1 MWAKASMPA
10 TERESVRGQS
20 NKHSM
25 QNTYFTNARLL
36 MLSVLLAGGMK
47 PVFAAPDA
55 SVNKVVEINDQQKQT
70 VKGTVKD
77 ANGDPII
84 GATVKV
90 KGSTGG
96 TVTDIDGKF
105 TLDAPAGAELEV
117 SSIGYLKQIVKA
129 KGNIAIVLKD
139 DSQTLDELVVVG
151 YGVQKKENL
160 TGAVASMNA
169 EKLATRPVS
178 SLSSALAGEMAGVT
192 AVQTSGA
199 PGGQNASITVRGQN
213 SVNAA
218 SPLVIVDGVPGS
230 MNVINPAEI
239 ESVTVLKDAASA
251 AIYGVQAANGVILI
265 TTKKGKTGKTTV
277 SYNATFSWSS
287 LLSKLDLVDAYGY
300 AYLYNE
306 AYLNDHPGATKP
318 FSDETVEKY
327 RTGKLPSTDWYKEAL
342 TGSGFEHQHN
352 LSLSGGNDKTTY
364 NMYLGYLSQ
373 DGVTKD
379 IDYNRINARMNITSQ
394 INKYITLGLNASG
407 YRGTKQ
413 DAWAGYTQV
422 IQGMSRSHPTDPV
435 YDEDG
440 NFKYVGVDNPVAVQG
455 RDKTGWKKTID
466 QEVFLIGSA
475 EIKPIKDLSIKGVYS
490 WRNWTQDQLGF
501 KKTWGYGT
509 YNSGQREG
517 YVRNYNYDYL
527 TGQILVNYNKSFGD
541 HNLGV
546 LAGMESYDVKYR
558 YVTADR
564 KGGGNNNLDSSLNT
578 LDASSQKNKNGG
590 TEMTR
595 LSYFGRLQYNYAG
608 KYLFEANVRR
618 DASSRFP
625 KDSRWGTFPAFSA
638 GWRISEEAFMK
649 NVDWL
654 SNLKLRLGWGKTG
667 NEELKSDDLY
677 PAVPTYAYGS
687 YMFGNSLYSTAYESR
702 LVNDQLKWATVTN
715 YELGIDAGFLNNKLT
730 MELSVYK
737 KKTNDMLLYLPLQ
750 GVIGLSAPAQNVGS
764 VENRGFELVLGHNNR
779 IGKDWSYNLSLNM
792 GYNKNEIIDMAGTD
806 GPIDNGYGGTD
817 DTQWN
822 IEGYG
827 VSSYYGYVADGL
839 FRTEEELKKGPLRT
853 GNEKLGDIR
862 YKDLDDDGKITA
874 ADRKIIGN
882 KMPKWTGGF
891 NFRVGYKN
899 FELSGLLQGAFD
911 AKRYYNGEAS
921 YAFFNNASCL
931 NKHWDR
937 WSEENPNG
945 NFPRLSLTSQT
956 NYAFSSFWLQDASY
970 VRMKNLTLAYTLPSE
985 VISRIGLSFA
995 QVYLTGENLFTIS
1008 GLDKGLDPESG
1019 NSRGW
1024 SYSNVRKISCGLKL
1038 TF

>member
-1 MWAKASMPA
+1 
-10 TERESVRGQS
+10 
-20 NKHSM
+20 M
-25 QNTYFTNARLL
+25 QNSYFNNARIL
-36 MLSVLLAGGMK
+36 MLSVLLAGGVK
-47 PVFAAPDA
+47 PLFASQITNVHENVALLT
-55 SVNKVVEINDQQKQT
+55 NNQQKQT

-77 ANGDPII
+77 ANGEPII
-84 GATVKV
+84 GASVKV

-96 TVTDIDGKF
+96 TVTDIDGNF
-105 TLDAPAGAELEV
+105 TLDAPAGAELEI
-117 SSIGYLKQIVKA
+117 SSIGYLKQVVKA
-129 KGNIAIVLKD
+129 KANVAIVLKD

-199 PGGQNASITVRGQN
+199 PGSQNASITVRGKN

-287 LLSKLDLVDAYGY
+287 LLAKLDLVDAYGY

-306 AYLNDHPGATKP
+306 AYLNDHPGAKKP

-327 RTGKLPSTDWYKEAL
+327 RTGELASTDWYKEAL

-373 DGVTKD
+373 EGVTKD

-407 YRGTKQ
+407 YRGTQQ

-422 IQGMSRSHPTDPV
+422 IQGIARSHPTDPV

-440 NFKYVGVDNPVAVQG
+440 NFKFVGVDNPVAVQG
-455 RDKTGWKKTID
+455 RDKTGWKKTIN

-564 KGGGNNNLDSSLNT
+564 KGGGNNNLDESLNT
-578 LDASSQKNKNGG
+578 LDASSQKNSNGG

-625 KDSRWGTFPAFSA
+625 KNSRWGTFPAFSA

-667 NEELKSDDLY
+667 NEELSSTDLY

-687 YMFGNSLYSTAYESR
+687 YMFGNTLYSTAYESR

-792 GYNKNEIIDMAGTD
+792 GYNKNEIIDMAGTE
-806 GPIDNGYGGTD
+806 GPTSDSNI
-817 DTQWN
+817 WN
-822 IEGYG
+822 LEGYAI
-827 VSSYYGYVADGL
+827 SSYYGYVADGL
-839 FRTEEELKKGPLRT
+839 FRSEEELKKGPLRT
-853 GNEKLGDIR
+853 GNEKVGDIR
-862 YKDLDDDGKITA
+862 YKDLDGDGKITA
-874 ADRKIIGN
+874 AGDRQIIGN
-882 KMPKWTGGF
+882 QMPKWTGGF
-891 NFRVGYKN
+891 NFSVSYKN

-921 YAFFNNASCL
+921 YAFFNSASCL

-945 NFPRLSLTSQT
+945 NFPRLSLSSQT
-956 NYAFSSFWLQDASY
+956 NNQMSTFWLQDASY
-970 VRMKNLTLAYTLPSE
+970 VRMKNLTLAYTLPSDL
-985 VISRIGLSFA
+985 ISRIGLSFA
-995 QVYLTGENLFTIS
+995 QVYLAGENLFTIS

>member
-1 MWAKASMPA
+1 M
-10 TERESVRGQS
+10 
-20 NKHSM
+20 
-25 QNTYFTNARLL
+25 
-36 MLSVLLAGGMK
+36 
-47 PVFAAPDA
+47 
-55 SVNKVVEINDQQKQT
+55 
-70 VKGTVKD
+70 KD
-77 ANGDPII
+77 ANGEPII
-84 GATVKV
+84 GASVKV

-96 TVTDIDGKF
+96 TVTDIDGNF
-105 TLDAPAGAELEV
+105 AIDAPAGAELEI
-117 SSIGYLKQIVKA
+117 SSIGYLKQVVKA
-129 KGNIAIVLKD
+129 KANVAIVLKD

-169 EKLATRPVS
+169 EKLAARPVS

-192 AVQTSGA
+192 AVQISGA
-199 PGGQNASITVRGQN
+199 PGSQNASITVRGKN

-287 LLSKLDLVDAYGY
+287 LLAKLDLVDAYGY

-306 AYLNDHPGATKP
+306 AYLNDHPGAAKP

-327 RTGKLPSTDWYKEAL
+327 RTGQLPSTDWYKEAL

-379 IDYNRINARMNITSQ
+379 LDYNRINARMNITSQ

-407 YRGTKQ
+407 YRGTQQ
-413 DAWAGYTQV
+413 DAWSGYTQV
-422 IQGMSRSHPTDPV
+422 IQGITRSHPTDPV

-455 RDKTGWKKTID
+455 RDKTGWQKTID

-490 WRNWTQDQLGF
+490 WRNWTEDQLGF

-667 NEELKSDDLY
+667 NEELKSSDLY

-853 GNEKLGDIR
+853 GSEKLGDIR
-862 YKDLDDDGKITA
+862 YKDFDNDGKITA
-874 ADRKIIGN
+874 AGDRKIIGN
-882 KMPKWTGGF
+882 QMPKWTGGF

-911 AKRYYNGEAS
+911 AKRYYNGESS
-921 YAFFNNASCL
+921 YAFFNSASCL

-945 NFPRLSLTSQT
+945 NFPRLSLQSQT
-956 NYAFSSFWLQDASY
+956 NNQMSTFWLQDASY
-970 VRMKNLTLAYTLPSE
+970 VRMKNLTLAYTLPSDL
-985 VISRIGLSFA
+985 ISRIGLSFA
-995 QVYLTGENLFTIS
+995 QVYLAGENLFTIS

>member
-1 MWAKASMPA
+1 M
-10 TERESVRGQS
+10 
-20 NKHSM
+20 
-25 QNTYFTNARLL
+25 
-36 MLSVLLAGGMK
+36 
-47 PVFAAPDA
+47 
-55 SVNKVVEINDQQKQT
+55 
-70 VKGTVKD
+70 KD
-77 ANGDPII
+77 ANGEPII
-84 GATVKV
+84 GASVKV

-96 TVTDIDGKF
+96 TVTDIDGNF
-105 TLDAPAGAELEV
+105 TLDVPAGAELEI
-117 SSIGYLKQIVKA
+117 SSIGYLKQVVKA
-129 KGNIAIVLKD
+129 KANVAIVLKD

-199 PGGQNASITVRGQN
+199 PGSQNASITVRGKN
-213 SVNAA
+213 SINAA

-287 LLSKLDLVDAYGY
+287 LLAKLDLVDAYGY

-306 AYLNDHPGATKP
+306 AYLNDHPGAKKP

-327 RTGKLPSTDWYKEAL
+327 RTGQLPSTDWYKEAL

-364 NMYLGYLSQ
+364 NMYLGYLGQ
-373 DGVTKD
+373 EGVTKD

-413 DAWAGYTQV
+413 DAWSGYNQV
-422 IQGMSRSHPTDPV
+422 IQGISRSHPTDPV

-455 RDKTGWKKTID
+455 RDKTGWQKTID

-558 YVTADR
+558 YVTANR

-578 LDASSQKNKNGG
+578 LDASSQKNSSGG

-667 NEELKSDDLY
+667 NEELKSSDLY

-750 GVIGLSAPAQNVGS
+750 GVIGLDAPAQNVGS

-806 GPIDNGYGGTD
+806 GPIDNGNGGTD

-827 VSSYYGYVADGL
+827 VSSWYGYVADGL
-839 FRTEEELKKGPLRT
+839 FRSEEELKKGPLRT

-891 NFRVGYKN
+891 NFSVGYKN

-911 AKRYYNGEAS
+911 TKRYYNGESS
-921 YAFFNNASCL
+921 YAFYNSASCL

-945 NFPRLSLTSQT
+945 NFPRLSLSSQT
-956 NYAFSSFWLQDASY
+956 NNVLSTFWLQDASY
-970 VRMKNLTLAYTLPSE
+970 VRMKNLTLAYTLPSDL
-985 VISRIGLSFA
+985 ISRIGLSFA
-995 QVYLTGENLFTIS
+995 QVYLAGENLFTIS

>member
-327 RTGKLPSTDWYKEAL
+327 RTGQLPSTDWYKEAL

-517 YVRNYNYDYL
+517 YVYNYNYDYL

-541 HNLGV
+541 HNIGI
-546 LAGMESYDVKYR
+546 LAGMESYDVKSR
-558 YVTADR
+558 YVTATR
-564 KGGGNNNLDSSLNT
+564 KGGGNNNLDESLNT
-578 LDASSQKNKNGG
+578 LDASSQKNTNGG

-625 KDSRWGTFPAFSA
+625 KNSRWGTFPAFSA

-649 NVDWL
+649 NIDWL

-862 YKDLDDDGKITA
+862 YKDFDDDGKITA

-970 VRMKNLTLAYTLPSE
+970 VRLKNLTLAYTLPSE

>member
-1 MWAKASMPA
+1 MF
-10 TERESVRGQS
+10 
-20 NKHSM
+20 M
-25 QNTYFTNARLL
+25 QNSYFNNARIL
-36 MLSVLLAGGMK
+36 MLSVLLAGGVK
-47 PVFAAPDA
+47 PLFASQITNVHENVALLT
-55 SVNKVVEINDQQKQT
+55 NNQQKQT

-77 ANGDPII
+77 ANGEPII
-84 GATVKV
+84 GASVKV

-96 TVTDIDGKF
+96 TVTDIDGNF
-105 TLDAPAGAELEV
+105 TLDAPAGAELEI
-117 SSIGYLKQIVKA
+117 SSIGYLKQVVKA
-129 KGNIAIVLKD
+129 KANVAIVLKD

-199 PGGQNASITVRGQN
+199 PGSQNASITVRGKN

-287 LLSKLDLVDAYGY
+287 LLAKLDLVDAYGY

-306 AYLNDHPGATKP
+306 AYLNDHPGAKKP

-327 RTGKLPSTDWYKEAL
+327 RTGELASTDWYKEAL

-373 DGVTKD
+373 EGVTKD

-407 YRGTKQ
+407 YRGTQQ

-422 IQGMSRSHPTDPV
+422 IQGIARSHPTDPV

-440 NFKYVGVDNPVAVQG
+440 NFKFVGVDNPVAVQG
-455 RDKTGWKKTID
+455 RDKTGWKKTIN

-564 KGGGNNNLDSSLNT
+564 KGGGNNNLDESLNT
-578 LDASSQKNKNGG
+578 LDASSQKNSNGG

-625 KDSRWGTFPAFSA
+625 KNSRWGTFPAFSA

-667 NEELKSDDLY
+667 NEELSSSDLY

-792 GYNKNEIIDMAGTD
+792 GYNKNEIIDMAGTE
-806 GPIDNGYGGTD
+806 GPTSDSNI
-817 DTQWN
+817 WN
-822 IEGYG
+822 LEGYAI
-827 VSSYYGYVADGL
+827 SSYYGYVADGL
-839 FRTEEELKKGPLRT
+839 FRTEEELKNGPLRT

-862 YKDLDDDGKITA
+862 YKDLDGDGKITA
-874 ADRKIIGN
+874 AGDRQIIGN
-882 KMPKWTGGF
+882 QMPKWTGGF
-891 NFRVGYKN
+891 NFSVGYKN

-921 YAFFNNASCL
+921 YAFFNSASCL

-945 NFPRLSLTSQT
+945 NFPRLSLSSQT
-956 NYAFSSFWLQDASY
+956 NNAFSTFWLQDASY
-970 VRMKNLTLAYTLPSE
+970 LRMKNLTLAYTLPSDL
-985 VISRIGLSFA
+985 ISRIGLSFA

>member
-1 MWAKASMPA
+1 
-10 TERESVRGQS
+10 
-20 NKHSM
+20 M
-25 QNTYFTNARLL
+25 QNSYFNNARIL
-36 MLSVLLAGGMK
+36 MLSVLLAGGVK
-47 PVFAAPDA
+47 PLFASQITNVHENAA
-55 SVNKVVEINDQQKQT
+55 LLTNNQQKQT

-77 ANGDPII
+77 ANGEPII
-84 GATVKV
+84 GASVKV

-96 TVTDIDGKF
+96 TVTDIDGNF
-105 TLDAPAGAELEV
+105 TLDVPAGAELEI

-129 KGNIAIVLKD
+129 KANVAIVLKD

-199 PGGQNASITVRGQN
+199 PGSQNASITVRGKN
-213 SVNAA
+213 SINAA

-287 LLSKLDLVDAYGY
+287 LLAKLDLVDAYGY

-306 AYLNDHPGATKP
+306 AYLNDHPGAKKP

-327 RTGKLPSTDWYKEAL
+327 RTGQLPSTDWYKEAL

-364 NMYLGYLSQ
+364 NMYLGYLGQ
-373 DGVTKD
+373 EGVTKD
-379 IDYNRINARMNITSQ
+379 LDYNRINARMNITSQ

-413 DAWAGYTQV
+413 DAWSGYNQV
-422 IQGMSRSHPTDPV
+422 IQGISRSHPTDPV

-455 RDKTGWKKTID
+455 RDKTGWQKTID

-558 YVTADR
+558 YVTANR

-578 LDASSQKNKNGG
+578 LDASSQKNSSGG

-667 NEELKSDDLY
+667 NEELKSSDLY

-750 GVIGLSAPAQNVGS
+750 GVIGLDAPAQNVGS

-806 GPIDNGYGGTD
+806 GPIDNGNGGTD

-827 VSSYYGYVADGL
+827 VSSWYGYVADGL
-839 FRTEEELKKGPLRT
+839 FRSEEELKKGPLRT
-853 GNEKLGDIR
+853 DNEKVGDIR
-862 YKDLDDDGKITA
+862 YKDFTGDGKITA

-891 NFRVGYKN
+891 NFSVGYKN

-911 AKRYYNGEAS
+911 TKRYYNGESS
-921 YAFFNNASCL
+921 YAFYNSASCL

-945 NFPRLSLTSQT
+945 NFPRLSLSSQT
-956 NYAFSSFWLQDASY
+956 NNVLSTFWLQDASY
-970 VRMKNLTLAYTLPSE
+970 VRMKNLTLAYTLPSDL
-985 VISRIGLSFA
+985 ISRIGLSFA
-995 QVYLTGENLFTIS
+995 QVYLAGENLFTIS

>member
-1 MWAKASMPA
+1 M
-10 TERESVRGQS
+10 
-20 NKHSM
+20 
-25 QNTYFTNARLL
+25 
-36 MLSVLLAGGMK
+36 
-47 PVFAAPDA
+47 
-55 SVNKVVEINDQQKQT
+55 
-70 VKGTVKD
+70 KD
-77 ANGDPII
+77 ANGEPII
-84 GATVKV
+84 GASVKV

-105 TLDAPAGAELEV
+105 TLDAPAGAELEI

-129 KGNIAIVLKD
+129 KANVAIVLKD

-199 PGGQNASITVRGQN
+199 PGGQNASITVRGKN

-287 LLSKLDLVDAYGY
+287 LLAKLDLVDAYGY

-306 AYLNDHPGATKP
+306 AYLNDHPGAKKP

-327 RTGKLPSTDWYKEAL
+327 RTGQLPSTDWYKEAL

-407 YRGTKQ
+407 YRGTQQ
-413 DAWAGYTQV
+413 DAWSGYTQV

-490 WRNWTQDQLGF
+490 WRNWTEDQLGF

-546 LAGMESYDVKYR
+546 LAGMESYDVKSR
-558 YVTADR
+558 YVTASR
-564 KGGGNNNLDSSLNT
+564 KGGGNNNLDESLNT

-667 NEELKSDDLY
+667 NEELKSSDLY

-853 GNEKLGDIR
+853 GSEKLGDIR
-862 YKDLDDDGKITA
+862 YKDFDNDGKITA
-874 ADRKIIGN
+874 AGDRKIIGN
-882 KMPKWTGGF
+882 QMPKWTGGF
-891 NFRVGYKN
+891 NFSVGYKN

-911 AKRYYNGEAS
+911 AKRYYNGESS
-921 YAFFNNASCL
+921 YAFFNSASCL

-945 NFPRLSLTSQT
+945 NFPRLSLQSQT
-956 NYAFSSFWLQDASY
+956 NNQMSTFWLQDASY
-970 VRMKNLTLAYTLPSE
+970 VRMKNLTLAYTLPSDL
-985 VISRIGLSFA
+985 ISRIGLSFA
-995 QVYLTGENLFTIS
+995 QVYLAGENLFTIS

>member
-1 MWAKASMPA
+1 
-10 TERESVRGQS
+10 
-20 NKHSM
+20 M

-199 PGGQNASITVRGQN
+199 PGSQNASITVRGKN

-327 RTGKLPSTDWYKEAL
+327 RTGRLPSTDWYKEAL

-625 KDSRWGTFPAFSA
+625 KNSRWGTFPAFSA

-649 NVDWL
+649 NIDWL

-931 NKHWDR
+931 NKHWNR

>member
-1 MWAKASMPA
+1 
-10 TERESVRGQS
+10 
-20 NKHSM
+20 M
-25 QNTYFTNARLL
+25 QNSYFNNARIL
-36 MLSVLLAGGMK
+36 MLSVLLAGGVK
-47 PVFAAPDA
+47 PLFASQVTNVHENAA
-55 SVNKVVEINDQQKQT
+55 LLTNNQQKQT

-77 ANGDPII
+77 ANGEPII
-84 GATVKV
+84 GASVKV

-96 TVTDIDGKF
+96 TVTDIDGNF
-105 TLDAPAGAELEV
+105 TLDAPAGAELEI
-117 SSIGYLKQIVKA
+117 SSIGYLKQVVKA
-129 KGNIAIVLKD
+129 KATVAIVLKD

-199 PGGQNASITVRGQN
+199 PGGQNASITVRGKN

-287 LLSKLDLVDAYGY
+287 LLAKLDLVDAYGY

-306 AYLNDHPGATKP
+306 AYLNDHPGAKKP

-327 RTGKLPSTDWYKEAL
+327 RTGELASTDWYKEAL

-364 NMYLGYLSQ
+364 NMYLGYLGQ
-373 DGVTKD
+373 EGVTKD
-379 IDYNRINARMNITSQ
+379 IDYNRINARMNITSE

-407 YRGTKQ
+407 YRGTQQ

-625 KDSRWGTFPAFSA
+625 KNSRWGTFPAFSA

-667 NEELKSDDLY
+667 NEELKPDDLY

-931 NKHWDR
+931 NKHWNR

-956 NYAFSSFWLQDASY
+956 NNQLSTFWLQDASY
-970 VRMKNLTLAYTLPSE
+970 LRMKNLTLAYTLPSDL
-985 VISRIGLSFA
+985 ISRIGLSFA
-995 QVYLTGENLFTIS
+995 QVYLAGENLFTIS
-1008 GLDKGLDPESG
+1008 GLDKGLDPEAG

>member
-1 MWAKASMPA
+1 M
-10 TERESVRGQS
+10 
-20 NKHSM
+20 
-25 QNTYFTNARLL
+25 
-36 MLSVLLAGGMK
+36 
-47 PVFAAPDA
+47 
-55 SVNKVVEINDQQKQT
+55 
-70 VKGTVKD
+70 KD
-77 ANGDPII
+77 ANGEPII
-84 GATVKV
+84 GASVKV

-96 TVTDIDGKF
+96 TVTDIDGNF
-105 TLDAPAGAELEV
+105 AIDAPAGAELEI
-117 SSIGYLKQIVKA
+117 SSIGYLKQVVKA
-129 KGNIAIVLKD
+129 KANVAIVLKD

-192 AVQTSGA
+192 AVQISGA
-199 PGGQNASITVRGQN
+199 PGSQNASITVRGKN

-287 LLSKLDLVDAYGY
+287 LLAKLDLVDAYGY

-306 AYLNDHPGATKP
+306 AYLNDHPGAAKP

-327 RTGKLPSTDWYKEAL
+327 RTGQLPSTDWYKEAL

-379 IDYNRINARMNITSQ
+379 LDYNRINARMNITSQ

-407 YRGTKQ
+407 YRGTQQ
-413 DAWAGYTQV
+413 DAWSGYTQV
-422 IQGMSRSHPTDPV
+422 IQGITRSHPTDPV

-455 RDKTGWKKTID
+455 RDKTGWQKTID

-490 WRNWTQDQLGF
+490 WRNWTEDQLGF

-667 NEELKSDDLY
+667 NEELKSSDLY

-853 GNEKLGDIR
+853 GSEKLGDIR
-862 YKDLDDDGKITA
+862 YKDFDNDGKITA
-874 ADRKIIGN
+874 AGDRKIIGN
-882 KMPKWTGGF
+882 QMPKWTGGF
-891 NFRVGYKN
+891 NFSVGYKN

-911 AKRYYNGEAS
+911 AKRYYNGESS
-921 YAFFNNASCL
+921 YAFFNSASCL

-945 NFPRLSLTSQT
+945 NFPRLSLQSQT
-956 NYAFSSFWLQDASY
+956 NNQMSTFWLQDASY
-970 VRMKNLTLAYTLPSE
+970 VRMKNLTLAYTLPSDL
-985 VISRIGLSFA
+985 ISRIGLSFA
-995 QVYLTGENLFTIS
+995 QVYLAGENLFTIS

>member
-1 MWAKASMPA
+1 M
-10 TERESVRGQS
+10 
-20 NKHSM
+20 
-25 QNTYFTNARLL
+25 
-36 MLSVLLAGGMK
+36 
-47 PVFAAPDA
+47 
-55 SVNKVVEINDQQKQT
+55 
-70 VKGTVKD
+70 KD
-77 ANGDPII
+77 ANGEPII
-84 GATVKV
+84 GASVKV

-96 TVTDIDGKF
+96 TVTDIDGNF
-105 TLDAPAGAELEV
+105 TLDVPAGAELEI

-129 KGNIAIVLKD
+129 KANVAIVLKD

-199 PGGQNASITVRGQN
+199 PGSQNASITVRGKN
-213 SVNAA
+213 SINAA

-287 LLSKLDLVDAYGY
+287 LLAKLDLVDAYGY

-306 AYLNDHPGATKP
+306 AYLNDHPGAKKP

-327 RTGKLPSTDWYKEAL
+327 RTGQLPSTDWYKEAL

-364 NMYLGYLSQ
+364 NMYLGYLGQ
-373 DGVTKD
+373 EGVTKD

-413 DAWAGYTQV
+413 DAWSGYNQV
-422 IQGMSRSHPTDPV
+422 IQGISRSHPTDPV

-455 RDKTGWKKTID
+455 RDKTGWQKTID

-558 YVTADR
+558 YVTANR
-564 KGGGNNNLDSSLNT
+564 KGGGNNNLDESLNT
-578 LDASSQKNKNGG
+578 LDASSQKNSNGG

-667 NEELKSDDLY
+667 NEELKSSDLY

-750 GVIGLSAPAQNVGS
+750 GVIGLDAPAQNVGS

-806 GPIDNGYGGTD
+806 GPIDNGNGGTD

-827 VSSYYGYVADGL
+827 VSSWYGYVADGL
-839 FRTEEELKKGPLRT
+839 FRSEEELKKGPLRT
-853 GNEKLGDIR
+853 DNEKVGDIR
-862 YKDLDDDGKITA
+862 YKDFTGDGKITA

-891 NFRVGYKN
+891 NFSVGYKN

-911 AKRYYNGEAS
+911 TKRYYNGESS
-921 YAFFNNASCL
+921 YAFYNSASCL

-945 NFPRLSLTSQT
+945 NFPRLSLSSQT
-956 NYAFSSFWLQDASY
+956 NNVLSTFWLQDASY
-970 VRMKNLTLAYTLPSE
+970 VRMKNLTLAYTLPSDL
-985 VISRIGLSFA
+985 ISRIGLSFA
-995 QVYLTGENLFTIS
+995 QVYLAGENLFTIS

>member
-1 MWAKASMPA
+1 
-10 TERESVRGQS
+10 
-20 NKHSM
+20 M

-327 RTGKLPSTDWYKEAL
+327 RTGRLPSTDWYKEAL

-407 YRGTKQ
+407 YRGTQQ

-546 LAGMESYDVKYR
+546 LAGMESYDVKSR
-558 YVTADR
+558 FVTATR
-564 KGGGNNNLDSSLNT
+564 KGGGNNNLDESLNT
-578 LDASSQKNKNGG
+578 LDASSQKNTNGG

-667 NEELKSDDLY
+667 NEELKSSDLY

-931 NKHWDR
+931 NKHWNR

-970 VRMKNLTLAYTLPSE
+970 VRLKNLTLAYTLPSE

>member
-1 MWAKASMPA
+1 
-10 TERESVRGQS
+10 
-20 NKHSM
+20 M

-422 IQGMSRSHPTDPV
+422 IQGISRSHPTDPV

-625 KDSRWGTFPAFSA
+625 KNSRWGTFPAFSA

-649 NVDWL
+649 NIDWL

>member
-1 MWAKASMPA
+1 
-10 TERESVRGQS
+10 
-20 NKHSM
+20 M

-287 LLSKLDLVDAYGY
+287 LLAKLDLVDAYGY

-306 AYLNDHPGATKP
+306 AYLNDHPGAKKP

-327 RTGKLPSTDWYKEAL
+327 RTGELASTDWYKEAL

-379 IDYNRINARMNITSQ
+379 LDYNRINARMNITSQ

-667 NEELKSDDLY
+667 NEELKSSDLY

>member
-1 MWAKASMPA
+1 MPA

-407 YRGTKQ
+407 YRGTQQ

-667 NEELKSDDLY
+667 NEELKSSDLY

-931 NKHWDR
+931 NKHWNR

-970 VRMKNLTLAYTLPSE
+970 VRLKNLTLAYTLPSE

>member
-1 MWAKASMPA
+1 
-10 TERESVRGQS
+10 
-20 NKHSM
+20 
-25 QNTYFTNARLL
+25 

-199 PGGQNASITVRGQN
+199 PGSQNASITVRGKN

-230 MNVINPAEI
+230 MNVLNPAEI

-564 KGGGNNNLDSSLNT
+564 KGGGNNNLDESLNT
-578 LDASSQKNKNGG
+578 LDASSQKNTNGG

-667 NEELKSDDLY
+667 NEELKSSDLY

-750 GVIGLSAPAQNVGS
+750 GVIGLKAPAQNVGS

-792 GYNKNEIIDMAGTD
+792 GYNKNEIIDMAGTEGPTSD
-806 GPIDNGYGGTD
+806 GNI
-817 DTQWN
+817 WN
-822 IEGYG
+822 LEGYAI
-827 VSSYYGYVADGL
+827 SSYYGYVADGL
-839 FRTEEELKKGPLRT
+839 FRSEEELKKGPLRT
-853 GNEKLGDIR
+853 GNEKVGDIR

-874 ADRKIIGN
+874 AGDRQIIGN
-882 KMPKWTGGF
+882 QMPKWTGGF
-891 NFRVGYKN
+891 NFSVGYKN

-921 YAFFNNASCL
+921 YAFFNSASAL

-945 NFPRLSLTSQT
+945 NFPRLSLSSQT
-956 NYAFSSFWLQDASY
+956 NNAFSTFWLQNASY
-970 VRMKNLTLAYTLPSE
+970 LRMKNLTLAYTLPSE

>member
-1 MWAKASMPA
+1 
-10 TERESVRGQS
+10 
-20 NKHSM
+20 M

-199 PGGQNASITVRGQN
+199 PGGQNASITVRGKN

-407 YRGTKQ
+407 YRGTQQ

-667 NEELKSDDLY
+667 NEELKSSDLY

-806 GPIDNGYGGTD
+806 GPIDNGNGGTD

>member
-1 MWAKASMPA
+1 
-10 TERESVRGQS
+10 
-20 NKHSM
+20 M
-25 QNTYFTNARLL
+25 QNSYFNNARIL
-36 MLSVLLAGGMK
+36 MLSVLLAGGVK
-47 PVFAAPDA
+47 PLFASQITNVHENAA
-55 SVNKVVEINDQQKQT
+55 LLTNNQQKQT

-77 ANGDPII
+77 ANGEPII
-84 GATVKV
+84 GASVKV

-96 TVTDIDGKF
+96 TVTDIDGNF
-105 TLDAPAGAELEV
+105 TLDVPAGAELEI

-129 KGNIAIVLKD
+129 KANVAIVLKD

-199 PGGQNASITVRGQN
+199 PGSQNASITVRGKN
-213 SVNAA
+213 SINAA

-287 LLSKLDLVDAYGY
+287 LLAKLDLVDAYGY

-306 AYLNDHPGATKP
+306 AYLNDHPGAKKP

-327 RTGKLPSTDWYKEAL
+327 RTGQLPSTDWYKEAL

-364 NMYLGYLSQ
+364 NMYLGYLGQ
-373 DGVTKD
+373 EGVTKD

-413 DAWAGYTQV
+413 DAWSGYNQV
-422 IQGMSRSHPTDPV
+422 IQGISRSHPTDPV

-455 RDKTGWKKTID
+455 RDKTGWQKTID

-558 YVTADR
+558 YVTANR
-564 KGGGNNNLDSSLNT
+564 KGGGNNNLDESLNT
-578 LDASSQKNKNGG
+578 LDASSQKNSNGG

-667 NEELKSDDLY
+667 NEELKSSDLY

-750 GVIGLSAPAQNVGS
+750 GVIGLDAPAQNVGS

-806 GPIDNGYGGTD
+806 GPIDNGNGGTD

-827 VSSYYGYVADGL
+827 VSSWYGYVADGL
-839 FRTEEELKKGPLRT
+839 FRTEEELKTGPLRT
-853 GNEKLGDIR
+853 DNEKLGDIR

-891 NFRVGYKN
+891 NFSVGYKN

-911 AKRYYNGEAS
+911 TKRYYNGESS
-921 YAFFNNASCL
+921 YAFYNSASCL

-945 NFPRLSLTSQT
+945 NFPRLSLSSQT
-956 NYAFSSFWLQDASY
+956 NNVLSTFWLQDASY
-970 VRMKNLTLAYTLPSE
+970 VRMKNLTLAYTLPSDL
-985 VISRIGLSFA
+985 ISRIGLSFA
-995 QVYLTGENLFTIS
+995 QVYLAGENLFTIS

>member
-1 MWAKASMPA
+1 M
-10 TERESVRGQS
+10 
-20 NKHSM
+20 
-25 QNTYFTNARLL
+25 
-36 MLSVLLAGGMK
+36 
-47 PVFAAPDA
+47 
-55 SVNKVVEINDQQKQT
+55 
-70 VKGTVKD
+70 KD
-77 ANGDPII
+77 ANGEPII
-84 GATVKV
+84 GASVKV

-105 TLDAPAGAELEV
+105 TLDAPAGAELEI
-117 SSIGYLKQIVKA
+117 SSIGYLKQVVKA
-129 KGNIAIVLKD
+129 KANVAIVLKD

-199 PGGQNASITVRGQN
+199 PGSQNASITVRGKN

-230 MNVINPAEI
+230 MNVLNPAEI

-407 YRGTKQ
+407 YRGTQQ

-546 LAGMESYDVKYR
+546 LAGMESYDVKSR
-558 YVTADR
+558 FVTATR
-564 KGGGNNNLDSSLNT
+564 KGGGNNNLDESLNT
-578 LDASSQKNKNGG
+578 LDASSQKNTNGG

-667 NEELKSDDLY
+667 NEELKSSDLY

-931 NKHWDR
+931 NKHWNR

-970 VRMKNLTLAYTLPSE
+970 VRLKNLTLAYTLPSE

>member
-1 MWAKASMPA
+1 
-10 TERESVRGQS
+10 
-20 NKHSM
+20 M

-199 PGGQNASITVRGQN
+199 PGSQNASITVRGKN

-230 MNVINPAEI
+230 MNVLNPAEI

-546 LAGMESYDVKYR
+546 LAGMESYEVKSR
-558 YVTADR
+558 YVTANR
-564 KGGGNNNLDSSLNT
+564 KGGGNNNLDESLNT
-578 LDASSQKNKNGG
+578 LDASSQKNTSGG

-625 KDSRWGTFPAFSA
+625 KNSRWGTFPAFSA

-649 NVDWL
+649 NIDWL

>member
-1 MWAKASMPA
+1 MPA

-407 YRGTKQ
+407 YRGTQQ

-667 NEELKSDDLY
+667 NEELKSSDLY

>member
-1 MWAKASMPA
+1 M
-10 TERESVRGQS
+10 
-20 NKHSM
+20 
-25 QNTYFTNARLL
+25 
-36 MLSVLLAGGMK
+36 
-47 PVFAAPDA
+47 
-55 SVNKVVEINDQQKQT
+55 
-70 VKGTVKD
+70 KD
-77 ANGDPII
+77 ANGEPII
-84 GATVKV
+84 GASVKV

-105 TLDAPAGAELEV
+105 TLDAPAGAELEI
-117 SSIGYLKQIVKA
+117 SSIGYLKQVVKA
-129 KGNIAIVLKD
+129 KANVAIVLKD

-199 PGGQNASITVRGQN
+199 PGSQNASITVRGKN

-287 LLSKLDLVDAYGY
+287 LLAKLDLVDAYGY

-306 AYLNDHPGATKP
+306 AYLNDHPGAKKP

-327 RTGKLPSTDWYKEAL
+327 RTGQLPSTDWYKEAL

-364 NMYLGYLSQ
+364 NMYLGYLGQ
-373 DGVTKD
+373 EGVTKD

-413 DAWAGYTQV
+413 DAWSGYTQV
-422 IQGMSRSHPTDPV
+422 IQGISRSHPTDPV

-455 RDKTGWKKTID
+455 RDKTGWQKTID

-558 YVTADR
+558 YVTANR

-578 LDASSQKNKNGG
+578 LDASSQKNSSGG

-667 NEELKSDDLY
+667 NEELKSSDLY

-750 GVIGLSAPAQNVGS
+750 GVIGLDAPAQNVGS

-806 GPIDNGYGGTD
+806 GPIDNGNGGTD

-853 GNEKLGDIR
+853 DNEKLGDIR

-891 NFRVGYKN
+891 NFSVGYKN

-921 YAFFNNASCL
+921 YAFFNSASCL

-945 NFPRLSLTSQT
+945 NFPRLSLTSKT
-956 NYAFSSFWLQDASY
+956 NNVLSTFWLQDASY
-970 VRMKNLTLAYTLPSE
+970 VRMKNLTLAYTLPSDL
-985 VISRIGLSFA
+985 ISRIGLSFA
-995 QVYLTGENLFTIS
+995 QVYLAGENLFTIS

>member
-1 MWAKASMPA
+1 
-10 TERESVRGQS
+10 
-20 NKHSM
+20 M
-25 QNTYFTNARLL
+25 QNSYFNNARIL
-36 MLSVLLAGGMK
+36 MLSVLLAGGVK
-47 PVFAAPDA
+47 PLFASQITNVHENVALLT
-55 SVNKVVEINDQQKQT
+55 NNQQKQT

-77 ANGDPII
+77 ANGEPII
-84 GATVKV
+84 GASVKV

-105 TLDAPAGAELEV
+105 TLDAPAGAELEI
-117 SSIGYLKQIVKA
+117 SSIGYLKQVVKA
-129 KGNIAIVLKD
+129 KANVAIVLKD

-192 AVQTSGA
+192 AVQITGA
-199 PGGQNASITVRGQN
+199 PGSQNASITVRGQN

-287 LLSKLDLVDAYGY
+287 LLAKLDLVDAYGY

-306 AYLNDHPGATKP
+306 AYLNDHPGAKKP

-327 RTGKLPSTDWYKEAL
+327 RTGQLPSTDWYKEAL

-422 IQGMSRSHPTDPV
+422 IQGISRSHPTDPV

-440 NFKYVGVDNPVAVQG
+440 NFKYIGVDNPVAVQG
-455 RDKTGWKKTID
+455 RDKTGWQKTID

-490 WRNWTQDQLGF
+490 WRNWTEDQLGF

-509 YNSGQREG
+509 YNSGQRQG

-558 YVTADR
+558 GVTADR
-564 KGGGNNNLDSSLNT
+564 KGGGNNNLDESLST
-578 LDASSQKNKNGG
+578 LDASSQKNTGGG

-625 KDSRWGTFPAFSA
+625 KNSRWGTFPAFSA

-649 NVDWL
+649 NIDWL

-667 NEELKSDDLY
+667 NEELASNDLY

-687 YMFGNSLYSTAYESR
+687 NMFGNTLYSTAYESR
-702 LVNDQLKWATVTN
+702 LVNDQLKWATVTS
-715 YELGIDAGFLNNKLT
+715 YELGIDAGFFNNKLT

-792 GYNKNEIIDMAGTD
+792 GYNKNKIIDMAGTE
-806 GPIDNGYGGTD
+806 GPTSDSNI
-817 DTQWN
+817 WN
-822 IEGYG
+822 LEGYAI
-827 VSSYYGYVADGL
+827 SSYYGYVADGL
-839 FRTEEELKKGPLRT
+839 FRSEEELKKGPLRT
-853 GNEKLGDIR
+853 GIEKVGDIR
-862 YKDLDDDGKITA
+862 YKDFTDDGKITA

-891 NFRVGYKN
+891 NFSVGYKN

-921 YAFFNNASCL
+921 YAFFNSASCL

-945 NFPRLSLTSQT
+945 NFPRLSLQSQT
-956 NYAFSSFWLQDASY
+956 NNAFSTFWLQDASY
-970 VRMKNLTLAYTLPSE
+970 VRMKNLTLAYTLPSDL
-985 VISRIGLSFA
+985 ISRIGLSFA
-995 QVYLTGENLFTIS
+995 QVYLAGENLFTIS
-1008 GLDKGLDPESG
+1008 GLDKGLDPESD

>member
-1 MWAKASMPA
+1 M
-10 TERESVRGQS
+10 
-20 NKHSM
+20 
-25 QNTYFTNARLL
+25 
-36 MLSVLLAGGMK
+36 
-47 PVFAAPDA
+47 
-55 SVNKVVEINDQQKQT
+55 
-70 VKGTVKD
+70 KD
-77 ANGDPII
+77 ANGEPII
-84 GATVKV
+84 GASVKV

-96 TVTDIDGKF
+96 TVTDIDGNF
-105 TLDAPAGAELEV
+105 AIDAPAGAELEI
-117 SSIGYLKQIVKA
+117 SSIGYLKQVVKA
-129 KGNIAIVLKD
+129 KANVAIVLKD

-192 AVQTSGA
+192 AVQISGA
-199 PGGQNASITVRGQN
+199 PGSQNASITVRGKN

-287 LLSKLDLVDAYGY
+287 LLAKLDLVDAYGY

-306 AYLNDHPGATKP
+306 AYLNDHPGAAKP

-327 RTGKLPSTDWYKEAL
+327 RTGQLPSTDWYKEAL

-379 IDYNRINARMNITSQ
+379 LDYNRINARMNITSQ

-407 YRGTKQ
+407 YRGTQQ
-413 DAWAGYTQV
+413 DAWSGYTQV
-422 IQGMSRSHPTDPV
+422 IQGITRSHPTDPV

-455 RDKTGWKKTID
+455 RDKTGWQKTID

-667 NEELKSDDLY
+667 NEELKSSDLY

>member
-1 MWAKASMPA
+1 M
-10 TERESVRGQS
+10 
-20 NKHSM
+20 
-25 QNTYFTNARLL
+25 
-36 MLSVLLAGGMK
+36 
-47 PVFAAPDA
+47 
-55 SVNKVVEINDQQKQT
+55 
-70 VKGTVKD
+70 KD
-77 ANGDPII
+77 ANGEPII
-84 GATVKV
+84 GASVKV

-105 TLDAPAGAELEV
+105 TLDAPAGAELEI
-117 SSIGYLKQIVKA
+117 SSIGYLKQVVKA
-129 KGNIAIVLKD
+129 KANVAIVLKD

-199 PGGQNASITVRGQN
+199 PGSQNASITVRGKN

-230 MNVINPAEI
+230 MNVLNPAEI

-287 LLSKLDLVDAYGY
+287 LLAKLDLVDAYGY

-306 AYLNDHPGATKP
+306 AYLNDHPGAAKP

-327 RTGKLPSTDWYKEAL
+327 RTGQLPSTDWYKEAL

-379 IDYNRINARMNITSQ
+379 LDYNRINARMNITSQ

-407 YRGTKQ
+407 YRGTQQ
-413 DAWAGYTQV
+413 DAWSGYTQV
-422 IQGMSRSHPTDPV
+422 IQGITRSHPTDPV

-455 RDKTGWKKTID
+455 RDKTGWQKTID

-490 WRNWTQDQLGF
+490 WRNWTEDQLGF

-667 NEELKSDDLY
+667 NEELKSSDLY

-931 NKHWDR
+931 NKHWNR

-956 NYAFSSFWLQDASY
+956 NNQLSTFWLQDDSY
-970 VRMKNLTLAYTLPSE
+970 LRIKNLTMAYTLPSDL
-985 VISRIGLSFA
+985 ISRIGLSFA
-995 QVYLTGENLFTIS
+995 QVYLAGENLFTIS
-1008 GLDKGLDPESG
+1008 GLDKGLDPEAG

>member
-1 MWAKASMPA
+1 MF
-10 TERESVRGQS
+10 
-20 NKHSM
+20 M
-25 QNTYFTNARLL
+25 QNSYFNNARIL
-36 MLSVLLAGGMK
+36 MLSVLLVGGVK
-47 PVFAAPDA
+47 PLFASQITNVHENAA
-55 SVNKVVEINDQQKQT
+55 LLTNNQQKQT

-77 ANGDPII
+77 ANGEPII
-84 GATVKV
+84 GASVKV

-105 TLDAPAGAELEV
+105 TLDAPAGAELEI
-117 SSIGYLKQIVKA
+117 SSIGYLKQVVKA
-129 KGNIAIVLKD
+129 KANVAIVLKD

-199 PGGQNASITVRGQN
+199 PGGQNASITVRGKN

-287 LLSKLDLVDAYGY
+287 LLAKLDLVDAYGY

-306 AYLNDHPGATKP
+306 AYLNDHPGAKKP

-327 RTGKLPSTDWYKEAL
+327 RTGELASTDWYKEAL

-364 NMYLGYLSQ
+364 NMYLGYLGQ
-373 DGVTKD
+373 EGVTKD
-379 IDYNRINARMNITSQ
+379 IDYNRINARMNITSE

-407 YRGTKQ
+407 YRGTQQ

-625 KDSRWGTFPAFSA
+625 KNSRWGTFPAFSA

-667 NEELKSDDLY
+667 NEELKPDDLY

-931 NKHWDR
+931 NKHWNR

-956 NYAFSSFWLQDASY
+956 NNQLSTFWLQDASY
-970 VRMKNLTLAYTLPSE
+970 LRMKNLTLAYTLPSDL
-985 VISRIGLSFA
+985 ISRIGLSFA
-995 QVYLTGENLFTIS
+995 QVYLAGENLFTIS
-1008 GLDKGLDPESG
+1008 GLDKGLDPEAG

>member
-1 MWAKASMPA
+1 M
-10 TERESVRGQS
+10 
-20 NKHSM
+20 
-25 QNTYFTNARLL
+25 
-36 MLSVLLAGGMK
+36 
-47 PVFAAPDA
+47 
-55 SVNKVVEINDQQKQT
+55 
-70 VKGTVKD
+70 KD
-77 ANGDPII
+77 ANGEPII
-84 GATVKV
+84 GASVKV

-96 TVTDIDGKF
+96 TVTDIDGNF
-105 TLDAPAGAELEV
+105 TLDVPAGAELEI
-117 SSIGYLKQIVKA
+117 SSIGYLKQVVKA
-129 KGNIAIVLKD
+129 KANVAIVLKD

-199 PGGQNASITVRGQN
+199 PGSQNASITVRGKN
-213 SVNAA
+213 SINAA

-287 LLSKLDLVDAYGY
+287 LLAKLDLVDAYGY

-306 AYLNDHPGATKP
+306 AYLNDHPGAKKP

-327 RTGKLPSTDWYKEAL
+327 RTGQLPSTDWYKEAL

-364 NMYLGYLSQ
+364 NMYLGYLGQ
-373 DGVTKD
+373 EGVTKD
-379 IDYNRINARMNITSQ
+379 LDYNRINARMNITSQ

-413 DAWAGYTQV
+413 DAWSGYNQV
-422 IQGMSRSHPTDPV
+422 IQGISRSHPTDPV

-455 RDKTGWKKTID
+455 RDKTGWQKTID

-558 YVTADR
+558 YVTANR

-578 LDASSQKNKNGG
+578 LDASSQKNSSGG

-667 NEELKSDDLY
+667 NEELKSSDLY

-750 GVIGLSAPAQNVGS
+750 GVIGLDAPAQNVGS

-806 GPIDNGYGGTD
+806 GPIDNGNGGTD

-827 VSSYYGYVADGL
+827 VSSWYGYVADGL
-839 FRTEEELKKGPLRT
+839 FRSEEELKKGPLRT

-891 NFRVGYKN
+891 NFSVGYKN

-911 AKRYYNGEAS
+911 TKRYYNGESS
-921 YAFFNNASCL
+921 YAFYNSASCL

-945 NFPRLSLTSQT
+945 NFPRLSLSSQT
-956 NYAFSSFWLQDASY
+956 NNVLSTFWLQDASY
-970 VRMKNLTLAYTLPSE
+970 VRMKNLTLAYTLPSDL
-985 VISRIGLSFA
+985 ISRIGLSFA
-995 QVYLTGENLFTIS
+995 QVYLAGENLFTIS

>member
-1 MWAKASMPA
+1 
-10 TERESVRGQS
+10 
-20 NKHSM
+20 M
-25 QNTYFTNARLL
+25 QNSYFNNARIL
-36 MLSVLLAGGMK
+36 MLSVLLAGGVK
-47 PVFAAPDA
+47 PLFASQITNVHENAA
-55 SVNKVVEINDQQKQT
+55 LLTNNQQKQT

-77 ANGDPII
+77 ANGEPII
-84 GATVKV
+84 GASVKV

-96 TVTDIDGKF
+96 TVTDIDGNF
-105 TLDAPAGAELEV
+105 TLDVPAGAELEI
-117 SSIGYLKQIVKA
+117 SSIGYLKQVVKA
-129 KGNIAIVLKD
+129 KANVAIVLKD

-199 PGGQNASITVRGQN
+199 PGGQNASITVRGKN

-306 AYLNDHPGATKP
+306 AYLNDHPGAKKP

-327 RTGKLPSTDWYKEAL
+327 RTGELTSTDWYKEAL

-364 NMYLGYLSQ
+364 NMYLGYLGQ
-373 DGVTKD
+373 EGVTKD
-379 IDYNRINARMNITSQ
+379 IDYNRINARMNITSE

-407 YRGTKQ
+407 YRGTQQ

-564 KGGGNNNLDSSLNT
+564 KGGGNNNLDESLNT
-578 LDASSQKNKNGG
+578 LDASSQKNTNGG

-667 NEELKSDDLY
+667 NEELSSTDLY

-931 NKHWDR
+931 NKHWNR

-956 NYAFSSFWLQDASY
+956 NNQLSTFWLQDASY
-970 VRMKNLTLAYTLPSE
+970 LRMKNLTLAYTLPSDL
-985 VISRIGLSFA
+985 ISRIGLSFA
-995 QVYLTGENLFTIS
+995 QVYLAGENLFTIS

>member
-1 MWAKASMPA
+1 
-10 TERESVRGQS
+10 
-20 NKHSM
+20 M

-327 RTGKLPSTDWYKEAL
+327 RTGQLPSTDWYKEAL

-517 YVRNYNYDYL
+517 YVYNYNYDYL

-541 HNLGV
+541 HNIGI
-546 LAGMESYDVKYR
+546 LAGMESYDVKSR
-558 YVTADR
+558 YVTATR
-564 KGGGNNNLDSSLNT
+564 KGGGNNNLDESLNT
-578 LDASSQKNKNGG
+578 LDASSQKNTNGG

-625 KDSRWGTFPAFSA
+625 KNSRWGTFPAFSA

-649 NVDWL
+649 NIDWL

-862 YKDLDDDGKITA
+862 YKDFDDDGRITA

-970 VRMKNLTLAYTLPSE
+970 VRLKNLTLAYTLPSE

>member
-1 MWAKASMPA
+1 
-10 TERESVRGQS
+10 
-20 NKHSM
+20 M
-25 QNTYFTNARLL
+25 QNSYFNNARIL
-36 MLSVLLAGGMK
+36 MLSVLLAGGVK
-47 PVFAAPDA
+47 PLFASQITNVHENVALLT
-55 SVNKVVEINDQQKQT
+55 NNQQKQT

-77 ANGDPII
+77 ANGEPII
-84 GATVKV
+84 GASVKV

-105 TLDAPAGAELEV
+105 TLDAPAGAELEI
-117 SSIGYLKQIVKA
+117 SSIGYLKQVVKA
-129 KGNIAIVLKD
+129 KANVAIVLKD

-199 PGGQNASITVRGQN
+199 PGSQNASITVRGKN

-407 YRGTKQ
+407 YRGTQQ

-546 LAGMESYDVKYR
+546 LAGMESYDVKSR
-558 YVTADR
+558 FVTATR
-564 KGGGNNNLDSSLNT
+564 KGGGNNNLDESLNT
-578 LDASSQKNKNGG
+578 LDASSQKNTNGG

-667 NEELKSDDLY
+667 NEELKSSDLY

-931 NKHWDR
+931 NKHWNR

-970 VRMKNLTLAYTLPSE
+970 VRLKNLTLAYTLPSE

>member
-1 MWAKASMPA
+1 MWAKASTPA

-327 RTGKLPSTDWYKEAL
+327 RTGQLPSTDWYKEAL

-517 YVRNYNYDYL
+517 YVYNYNYDYL

-541 HNLGV
+541 HNIGI
-546 LAGMESYDVKYR
+546 LAGMESYDVKSR
-558 YVTADR
+558 YVTATR
-564 KGGGNNNLDSSLNT
+564 KGGGNNNLDESLNT
-578 LDASSQKNKNGG
+578 LDASSQKNTNGG

-625 KDSRWGTFPAFSA
+625 KNSRWGTFPAFSA

-649 NVDWL
+649 NIDWL

-862 YKDLDDDGKITA
+862 YKDFDDDGKITA

-970 VRMKNLTLAYTLPSE
+970 VRLKNLTLAYTLPSE

>member
-1 MWAKASMPA
+1 
-10 TERESVRGQS
+10 
-20 NKHSM
+20 M

-546 LAGMESYDVKYR
+546 LAGMESYEVKSR
-558 YVTADR
+558 YVTANR
-564 KGGGNNNLDSSLNT
+564 KGGGNNNLDESLNT
-578 LDASSQKNKNGG
+578 LDASSQKNTSGG

-625 KDSRWGTFPAFSA
+625 KNSRWGTFPAFSA

-649 NVDWL
+649 NIDWL

>member
-1 MWAKASMPA
+1 
-10 TERESVRGQS
+10 
-20 NKHSM
+20 
-25 QNTYFTNARLL
+25 

-546 LAGMESYDVKYR
+546 LAGMESYDVKSR
-558 YVTADR
+558 FVTATR
-564 KGGGNNNLDSSLNT
+564 KGGGNNNLDESLNT
-578 LDASSQKNKNGG
+578 LDASSQKNTNGG

-667 NEELKSDDLY
+667 NEELKSSDLY

-806 GPIDNGYGGTD
+806 GPIDDGYGNTD